1 MAGSSLASPLP
12 QARHS
17 SASLSCVSVQSLTG
31 FALVVSSDGMV
42 FYASSTIVDY
52 LGFHQVSVF
61 SPAMFQEHKICGPAV
76 LPPFSVP
83 FLKWL
88 QSSLDFYYFFF
99 SRSKK
104 NHHISSWQL
113 RFAGNV
119 FHPLW
124 LRSRERGERFKGPPI
139 RGARRTNG
147 HNFYSMASS
156 TCQSDWWLLIVKAG
170 GNSWRVP
177 TGALR

>member
-1 MAGSSLASPLP
+1 MFL
-12 QARHS
+12 
-17 SASLSCVSVQSLTG
+17 CVSVQSLTG

-61 SPAMFQEHKICGPAV
+61 SPAMFQKHKICSPRFFHCFPY
-76 LPPFSVP
+76 L
-83 FLKWL
+83 
-88 QSSLDFYYFFF
+88 SLNGCNRLLIYFIIYFFF
-99 SRSKK
+99 FEAK

-124 LRSRERGERFKGPPI
+124 LWSREQEELFKGPDQ
-139 RGARRTNG
+139 RNLEDEWTQFL
-147 HNFYSMASS
+147 FYGIINILVRLVVTYS
-156 TCQSDWWLLIVKAG
+156 
-170 GNSWRVP
+170 
-177 TGALR
+177 